1 MPQSRQFLFA
11 LLLLLAV
18 CASVRAQDEPRPN
31 IVLVLADDLGFSDIG
46 AFGGEIRTP
55 NLDSLAE
62 RGLRLTNYHTGA
74 TCGPTRAMLMTGVDH
89 HRAGLGTNAVSLRR
103 LPELRERPGYEGRL
117 NDSVVTFA
125 TLLKSSGYH
134 TFMTG
139 KWDLGGKPGM
149 LPTDRGFDRFF
160 GIPAGGASHFSDAI
174 GTFRPVANAVYLEDN
189 RQIEQ
194 LPDDFYTS
202 TSYTER
208 LLKFIDERP
217 GDGEPYFAYLA
228 LTAPHWPLQVPDDWI
243 DRYKGAYDE
252 GWHVIRQRRFERQ
265 LELGLIPADSELPAQ
280 NRAVADWETLSP
292 AQRQVELKR
301 MEIYAAMIELLDQ
314 EVGRLIDAVSAN
326 DDRETI
332 ILFLSDNGSEGND
345 IGILLDNAYWIP
357 ATFDNRLDN
366 MGRRGSYVWLGAGW
380 GQATASP
387 FRNYKSYMTE
397 GGIRAPGIAFSTTG
411 RFGNG
416 RQDALVT
423 VMDIAPTFLD
433 IAGVKHPAS
442 AAAGDTPLTMNGVS
456 ALPLLSGSADT
467 VHGDAPI
474 GWELYGN
481 RALLM
486 GDWKAVLIWPPEGD
500 GQWSLFDMASD
511 PTETRNL
518 ATTYPDRLA
527 DMIGQWDA
535 YAEQNGVALF
545 DEDLGYGRY
554 KDPANG
560 GQ

>member
-1 MPQSRQFLFA
+1 MTLSLRLASPVF
-11 LLLLLAV
+11 LLLLA
-18 CASVRAQDEPRPN
+18 ANPGAHAQDDARPN
-31 IVLVLADDLGFSDIG
+31 IVLVVADDLGFSDLG
-46 AFGGEIRTP
+46 AYGSEIRTP
-55 NLDSLAE
+55 NLDALAQ
-62 RGLRLTNYHTGA
+62 RGLQLTSYHTGA

-103 LPELRERPGYEGRL
+103 MPELRKRPGYEGRL

-125 TLLKSSGYH
+125 TLLKDSGYH

-139 KWDLGGKPGM
+139 KWDLGGEPGM
-149 LPTDRGFDRFF
+149 LPTDRGFDHFF
-160 GIPAGGASHFSDAI
+160 GLPGGGASHFSDAI
-174 GTFRPVANAVYLEDN
+174 GTFRPIADAAYFEDD
-189 RQIEQ
+189 RRIEQ

-202 TSYTER
+202 TAYTDR
-208 LLKFIDERP
+208 LLGFISDRP
-217 GDGEPYFAYLA
+217 RDDEPYFAYLA

-292 AQRQVELKR
+292 VQRQVELKR
-301 MEIYAAMIELLDQ
+301 MEIYAAMVELLDQ
-314 EVGRLIDAVSAN
+314 EIGRLVDAVSAD

-332 ILFLSDNGSEGND
+332 VLFVSDNGSEGND
-345 IGILLDNAYWIP
+345 IGTLLDNAYWIP

-380 GQATASP
+380 GQATVSP
-387 FRNYKSYMTE
+387 FRIYKSYMTE
-397 GGIRAPGIAFSTTG
+397 GGIRAPAIAFSTKG
-411 RFGNG
+411 RFDNG
-416 RQDALVT
+416 QKGAVVT
-423 VMDIAPTFLD
+423 VMDIAPTILD
-433 IAGVKHPAS
+433 IAGLEHPANPS
-442 AAAGDTPLTMNGVS
+442 ASDTPLTMNGVT
-456 ALPLLSGSADT
+456 ALPFLTGSADT

-500 GQWSLFDMASD
+500 GQWSLFDIAAD
-511 PTETRNL
+511 PTENRDL
-518 ATTYPDRLA
+518 ATSHPDRLA
-527 DMIGQWDA
+527 AMIGQWNA
-535 YAEQNGVALF
+535 YAEQNGVAVF
-545 DEDLGYGRY
+545 DRDLGYGRY
-554 KDPANG
+554 EKQANG
-560 GQ
+560 R